1 MGKGV
6 LGIQEH
12 KLDMVMPTYSHLA
25 LVRLM
30 EHGYLKFVVTS
41 NHDDIH
47 SRSGMF
53 YFSESLLDVVLRFL
67 Y

>member
-12 KLDMVMPTYSHLA
+12 KLDSVMPTYSHLA

-30 EHGYLKFVVTS
+30 EKGLLKFVVTS

-47 SRSGMF
+47 SRSGTVR
-53 YFSESLLDVVLRFL
+53 SLPFPLTEYDRDS
-67 Y
+67 